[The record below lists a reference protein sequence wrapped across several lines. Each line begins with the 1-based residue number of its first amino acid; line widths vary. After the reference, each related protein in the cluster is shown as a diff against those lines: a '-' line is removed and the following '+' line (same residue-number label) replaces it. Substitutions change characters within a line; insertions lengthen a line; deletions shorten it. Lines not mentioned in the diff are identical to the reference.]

1 MATQLPT
8 DQDQCSAHAVHIL
21 PGIHAPKRSPIA
33 FTVGDGLYV
42 MEAASPEPLPMCWAE
57 HCFEALIHCLPP
69 APPPSRTGTGAPSQ
83 RRQARRIAAHAVV
96 GDSQIW
102 VSTERHSMFSFD
114 TASDAWPNF
123 GDWVLPFRGRI
134 EHVPVDNLSF
144 GFSPHDDGH
153 LRASDLT
160 ATPPL
165 LPPHKA
171 AAEEDEEETEVR
183 ERFAVVTGMEVEAL
197 GSMSIKARLS

>member
-1 MATQLPT
+1 
-8 DQDQCSAHAVHIL
+8 
-21 PGIHAPKRSPIA
+21 
-33 FTVGDGLYV
+33 
-42 MEAASPEPLPMCWAE
+42 
-57 HCFEALIHCLPP
+57 
-69 APPPSRTGTGAPSQ
+69 
-83 RRQARRIAAHAVV
+83 
-96 GDSQIW
+96 
-102 VSTERHSMFSFD
+102 MFSFD

-165 LPPHKA
+165 LPPHKHA
-171 AAEEDEEETEVR
+171 SKT
-183 ERFAVVTGMEVEAL
+183 TT
-197 GSMSIKARLS
+197 

>member
-1 MATQLPT
+1 MPT
-8 DQDQCSAHAVHIL
+8 LSTSSRAYT
-21 PGIHAPKRSPIA
+21 R
-33 FTVGDGLYV
+33 
-42 MEAASPEPLPMCWAE
+42 
-57 HCFEALIHCLPP
+57 
-69 APPPSRTGTGAPSQ
+69 PSGAPSPSPSATASTSWRRRHQSHCRCAGRSTASKHSSTASRPRRRHRGLEPALPPSGAQPQ

-165 LPPHKA
+165 LPPHKVCPA
-171 AAEEDEEETEVR
+171 PVASYLIP
-183 ERFAVVTGMEVEAL
+183 L
-197 GSMSIKARLS
+197 GSSMPRRRRPSTGDSRPPRRKMRRRRR

>member
-1 MATQLPT
+1 
-8 DQDQCSAHAVHIL
+8 
-21 PGIHAPKRSPIA
+21 
-33 FTVGDGLYV
+33 
-42 MEAASPEPLPMCWAE
+42 MCWAE

-83 RRQARRIAAHAVV
+83 RCTTPETTGPPHRRARGG

-165 LPPHKA
+165 LPPHKVCPA
-171 AAEEDEEETEVR
+171 PVASYLIP
-183 ERFAVVTGMEVEAL
+183 L
-197 GSMSIKARLS
+197 GSSMPRRRRPSTGDSRPPRRKMRRRRR